1 MNYTMNLYKN
11 CSSILLWTYKNQI
24 HQLRIVKSDFTMKW
38 ITNIINKL
46 QIYFMNL
53 FTNLH
58 GYTIQYQV
66 YINKFLYMYTY
77 KQIILNII

>member
-1 MNYTMNLYKN
+1 
-11 CSSILLWTYKNQI
+11 
-24 HQLRIVKSDFTMKW
+24 MKW

-66 YINKFLYMYTY
+66 YINKFLYTYTY